1 MVIDALRS
9 PIRSSAFLAKEIYA
23 ILREPRLILTL
34 ALGPF
39 LLLLV
44 FGLGF
49 RNSARTFRA
58 LFVAP
63 TSGPLAQQ
71 VQSFGSSLG
80 PQLQFAGVTSDEA
93 AAKASL
99 QRGDVDLVIVVPP
112 DALNSIRNSQ
122 QAVLTVYHDELD
134 PLQASYIA
142 FASQIYVAEVNRRIL
157 ESVTASAQS
166 QASAVQGQVAAAHS
180 SAQAVQTDLQQGNV
194 SAARQHQ
201 KELAQ
206 NLAGVEV
213 GVGAGVGLLS
223 GVEKGL
229 GQSGA
234 DAQSADILSQLA
246 TLQQDSNSLS
256 NLPDNQPSYATQEQT
271 AGNVANELAHLQNTL
286 AQFTAIQPAVLVSP
300 FRAVTQSISAIPLSV
315 TNDYAPAVLAL
326 LLQHLAVT
334 FGALSV
340 VAERQTGSIELFRVA
355 PVSAFEVLVGKYAG
369 YLVFGAFITA
379 ILLALLHFGLSV
391 PMLGSWL
398 SFAAVAVLLLFSSLG
413 VGFVISLLAQSDS
426 QAVQFAML
434 VLLASVLF
442 SGFFTALYLFVPA
455 VRVIAYL
462 LPVTYGIQLFQSILL
477 RGAAPN
483 LTYVGGLL
491 VIGLVLFIVAWFQ
504 TARLM
509 ARR

>member
-1 MVIDALRS
+1 
-9 PIRSSAFLAKEIYA
+9 
-23 ILREPRLILTL
+23 
-34 ALGPF
+34 
-39 LLLLV
+39 
-44 FGLGF
+44 
-49 RNSARTFRA
+49 
-58 LFVAP
+58 
-63 TSGPLAQQ
+63 
-71 VQSFGSSLG
+71 
-80 PQLQFAGVTSDEA
+80 
-93 AAKASL
+93 
-99 QRGDVDLVIVVPP
+99 
-112 DALNSIRNSQ
+112 
-122 QAVLTVYHDELD
+122 
-134 PLQASYIA
+134 
-142 FASQIYVAEVNRRIL
+142 
-157 ESVTASAQS
+157 
-166 QASAVQGQVAAAHS
+166 
-180 SAQAVQTDLQQGNV
+180 
-194 SAARQHQ
+194 
-201 KELAQ
+201 
-206 NLAGVEV
+206 
-213 GVGAGVGLLS
+213 VGLLS